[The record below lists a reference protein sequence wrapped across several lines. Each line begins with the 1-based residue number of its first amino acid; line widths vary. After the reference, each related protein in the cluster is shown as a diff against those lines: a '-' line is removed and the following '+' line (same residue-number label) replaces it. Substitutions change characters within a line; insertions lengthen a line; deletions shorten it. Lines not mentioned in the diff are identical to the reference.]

1 MSLSITR
8 LFSSRQWWQIRNDP
22 WGQSPEA
29 ASAGPVVKNRLT
41 ISNCFRYIFQMK
53 ICRSTRSR
61 FSLRHR
67 GFWEKTHFTFY
78 SHFFNIPVTWH
89 RLKCTQQYELTNR
102 IEPPEQPFQCL
113 RGLHI
118 VRPLFLVFQ
127 TIKGHPLSGC
137 HFPFY
142 KSWLVRKS

>member
-1 MSLSITR
+1 MSLSII
-8 LFSSRQWWQIRNDP
+8 SQCYSHKSWQIRNDP

-29 ASAGPVVKNRLT
+29 ASAGPVVKNRLI
-41 ISNCFRYIFQMK
+41 ISNCFRYIFQVK

-61 FSLRHR
+61 FPLRHR

-102 IEPPEQPFQCL
+102 IELPEQPFQCL

-118 VRPLFLVFQ
+118 VRPLFF
-127 TIKGHPLSGC
+127 S
-137 HFPFY
+137 FPSNKRPPVMRWPF
-142 KSWLVRKS
+142 SIL